1 MSEKV
6 TSNVNAKNPAPWVP
20 PTIQKVG
27 TVGDVFQGGGGKLS
41 AVADDT
47 GDAPRKPKGQE

>member
-6 TSNVNAKNPAPWVP
+6 ISNGNGKTLAPWQP
-20 PTIQKVG
+20 PTLHKVG
-27 TVGDVFQGGGGKLS
+27 SVGDVFQGGGGKLS
-41 AVADDT
+41 ATADDT